1 MLRAEFR
8 FLYANA
14 KEAKSV
20 AQAIEPDNLQAP
32 EGLNITS
39 LTKGSHLLGSISC
52 KMSIETLASTL
63 DDLLA
68 CISAAEGAF
77 EALQDQ

>member
-8 FLYANA
+8 LLYANA
-14 KEAKSV
+14 KEAKCV

-39 LTKGSHLLGSISC
+39 LTNGSYLLGSISC
-52 KMSIETLASTL
+52 EMSIETLASTL

-68 CISAAEGAF
+68 CISTAEGAF
-77 EALQDQ
+77 EALQDK